1 VSLARHQS
9 FLERSALREAQKAFR
24 DRSRAEVKLA
34 EFLALRVQTV
44 EWWKRLLAILLG
56 LGAMG
61 FAGWSIATSFN
72 VWIGLLFGV
81 VGLVVFLG
89 GLIGWKESVEGVLD
103 ASADALF
110 NRLLDALFCGHP
122 LIG

>member
-1 VSLARHQS
+1 VSLTRHQS
-9 FLERSALREAQKAFR
+9 YLERSALREAQKAFR
-24 DRSRAEVKLA
+24 DRSRAEVKLE

-61 FAGWSIATSFN
+61 FAGWSIATGFN
-72 VWIGLLFGV
+72 VWITLFFGGLGLIVFGC
-81 VGLVVFLG
+81 GLV
-89 GLIGWKESVEGVLD
+89 GWKESVEGALE

-110 NRLLDALFCGHP
+110 NRLLDALF
-122 LIG
+122 

>member
-110 NRLLDALFCGHP
+110 NRLLDALF
-122 LIG
+122 